1 MLPSRKEVGQDGWP
15 IQAAETTTYKVSNPQ
30 PPGGKKLSFPQNW
43 TLDYENKRLYNETT
57 QYSMWTD
64 SEVSTMDYKARIIM
78 MVERI
83 NNESILKRIHN
94 FVSLWYAKA

>member
-1 MLPSRKEVGQDGWP
+1 MLPPRKEVGQDGWP
-15 IQAAETTTYKVSNPQ
+15 IQAAEATTYKVSNPK
-30 PPGGKKLSFPQNW
+30 PPNRKELSFPQNW
-43 TLDYENKRLYNETT
+43 TLDYGNKRSYNETT